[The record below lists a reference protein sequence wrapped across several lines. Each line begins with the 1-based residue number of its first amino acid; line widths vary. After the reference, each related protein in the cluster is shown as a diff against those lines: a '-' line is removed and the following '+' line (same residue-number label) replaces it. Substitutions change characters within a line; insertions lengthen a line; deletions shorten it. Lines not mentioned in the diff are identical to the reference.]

1 MVLSE
6 AQKKDAYREAQH
18 ILRLADKWQELMPG
32 ERKPN
37 FQRAAQEVLKRALGH
52 KTRRNDVAL
61 DVHGGLMHEHNPRE
75 ARLIER
81 TLRNGTIHPEVLQSF
96 REGAR
101 VRSRN
106 PFIQAIVGS
115 RTPVPAGEPYVDPD
129 DLNTDISDLE
139 EMFHVVH
146 YPNEELEFPTHMNT
160 RTGEYVGKHED
171 HPQLIQLD
179 PLEQPPQDPMRD
191 RVEVPE

>member
-1 MVLSE
+1 M
-6 AQKKDAYREAQH
+6 
-18 ILRLADKWQELMPG
+18 
-32 ERKPN
+32 
-37 FQRAAQEVLKRALGH
+37 
-52 KTRRNDVAL
+52 
-61 DVHGGLMHEHNPRE
+61 
-75 ARLIER
+75 
-81 TLRNGTIHPEVLQSF
+81 
-96 REGAR
+96 
-101 VRSRN
+101 
-106 PFIQAIVGS
+106 
-115 RTPVPAGEPYVDPD
+115 PAGEPYVDPD